1 MSDYKLSSTLQ
12 QHYNKVFQDGKL
24 INLHVGMWGMSYNLT
39 EGDIKLDKQ
48 LPETIKLGKK
58 MLIKPSVFNKF
69 KNYEQKAR
77 KYLYENSFAFPL
89 AAQAHFVPK
98 TKFIEVYKKLN
109 ELRAGYL
116 AMVDEFVLKYED
128 YKREV
133 IEYYNAHKD
142 TVSVDDLS
150 SYYPPLEKIA
160 KKFCFD
166 IVSYE
171 IALPTEFNEL
181 NLQDE
186 IRREEDHAEAKQ
198 QAAAKYRQEYA
209 QQLEVHSSK
218 LSQFMDEV
226 TQTVRGKIAEHFS
239 VVLNKITKKEL
250 VSEASIRSI
259 YRQIEEFRSANF
271 ADDKSVEAE
280 LSKLEKLLNG
290 KHDFEGNKDAI
301 SLLKTHLSN
310 VVKAAEDTSD
320 VANVAGEYFRK
331 LSV

>member
-1 MSDYKLSSTLQ
+1 MAEYKLSSTLQ
-12 QHYNKVFQDGKL
+12 EHYNKVFQDGKL
-24 INLHVGMWGMSYNLT
+24 INLHIGMWGMSYNLT
-39 EGDIKLDKQ
+39 EEDIKLDKQ
-48 LPETIKLGKK
+48 LPQEIKLGKK
-58 MLIKPSVFNKF
+58 MLIKLAVYNKF
-69 KNYEQKAR
+69 KNHEQKAR

-98 TKFIEVYKKLN
+98 TKFLEVYKKL
-109 ELRAGYL
+109 EEYRLEYT
-116 AMVDEFVLKYED
+116 AMVNEFVLKYED

-133 IEYYNAHKD
+133 IEHYNEHKD
-142 TVSVDDLS
+142 TVNVVNLS
-150 SYYPPLEKIA
+150 SFYPPLDKIG

-186 IRREEDHAEAKQ
+186 IRREEDHTAAKQ
-198 QAAAKYRQEYA
+198 QAVSQYKQEYSK
-209 QQLEVHSSK
+209 QLEVHSSK

-239 VVLNKITKKEL
+239 VVLTKITKNEL
-250 VSEASIRSI
+250 VSESSVRKI
-259 YRQIEEFRSANF
+259 YKQIEEFRAANF
-271 ADDKSVEAE
+271 ADDKAVEAE
-280 LSKLEKLLNG
+280 LSKLEKLLDG
-290 KHDFEGNKDAI
+290 KHDFEGNKDAVA
-301 SLLKTHLSN
+301 LLKTHLDN